1 MGWAGFSFDCRTE
14 HRVFDEGSPTAIR
27 YRDDIVDPTVSHFA
41 GCIGE
46 DFVLMYD
53 NARSHVT
60 RVVHGYMEEAQ
71 IEVLG

>member
-27 YRDDIVDPTVSHFA
+27 YRDDIVHPTVSHFA

-46 DFVLMYD
+46 DFVLRIRESMKVKVFWEI
-53 NARSHVT
+53 NT
-60 RVVHGYMEEAQ
+60 RC
-71 IEVLG
+71 